1 MTKYIK
7 SKDGKFAGS
16 IGDGK
21 DSVPTVAPK
30 VPKAPKLTKT
40 QQARIDYNERMREM
54 KERHAAMLPEILARR
69 ERQEAARQSWFT
81 ISESVNS
88 SYPEARWM
96 ILDENKELVRLT
108 DRDGN
113 TVAEGADVT
122 NGDSAFND
130 NLAVFAQHEDI
141 VGDRYKK
148 DDGHRV
154 GIFYLCGEDGC
165 THRFYPEGFQ
175 PGHTASVRCMSG
187 RRPHC
192 TCDTC
197 F

>member
-21 DSVPTVAPK
+21 TNVPTA
-30 VPKAPKLTKT
+30 APKLPKVSKAE
-40 QQARIDYNERMREM
+40 QARLDNNAKIREFNERR
-54 KERHAAMLPEILARR
+54 AAMLPEIMARR
-69 ERQEAARQSWFT
+69 ERQEASRQSWFT
-81 ISESVNS
+81 ISESLNS
-88 SYPEARWM
+88 TYPEARWM
-96 ILDENKELVRLT
+96 ILDENKELLRLT

-113 TVAEGADVT
+113 TVAEGSTVLGT
-122 NGDSAFND
+122 NP
-130 NLAVFAQHEDI
+130 AVKEGLEVFSQHEDL
-141 VGDRYKK
+141 VSGRYKK

-154 GIFYLCGEDGC
+154 GIFFLCGEDGC